1 MTTDSIRDRMTVV
14 VGDIT
19 RETSDAIVNAANK
32 DLGPGGGVA
41 GAIQRA
47 AGPKL
52 VEACKPLGGCETG
65 DAKATEGFDLPARWV
80 IHTVGPVWHGG
91 RDDEDSLL
99 ASCYRRSL
107 DVAVEIGARSVS
119 FPAISTGIFGFPPDR
134 AAPIAVGTVAEVL
147 RETDA
152 IAEVRFVCFD
162 DDSAALHR
170 AALDKVE

>member
-1 MTTDSIRDRMTVV
+1 MTASIRDRMTVV
-14 VGDIT
+14 YGDIT
-19 RETSDAIVNAANK
+19 KETTDAIVNAANTR
-32 DLGPGGGVA
+32 LGPGGGVA

-52 VEACKPLGGCETG
+52 LDACKPLGGCETG
-65 DAKATEGFDLPARWV
+65 DTKATAGFNLPARWV

-91 RDDEDSLL
+91 GNNEDTLL

-107 DVAVEIGARSVS
+107 EVAVEIGARTVS
-119 FPAISTGIFGFPPDR
+119 FPAISTGIFGFPADR

-152 IAEVRFVCFD
+152 IEAVRFVCFD
-162 DDSAALHR
+162 QESATLHR
-170 AALDKVE
+170 MALDTVA